1 MENKQD
7 KKKDKSIIKT
17 GKLLAKVGFYLLG
30 GWWLFE
36 TFAKKNHTHDFLS
49 AGANRGGSVNV
60 LYINDENASEY
71 LTYAKAEVVYDGTV
85 NEELSYDYY
94 GAKLTLYGSI
104 DCVVFETTKTW
115 GVSTL
120 ELPDGGYDGKRIVI
134 AGNVALRPDSPY
146 NEYCFSSHIYQDE
159 SNNNGKTYFAG
170 KDKNGCEVMLFRKV
184 WYFLV

>member
-1 MENKQD
+1 MENTQD
-7 KKKDKSIIKT
+7 KKKDKGIIRT
-17 GKLLAKVGFYLLG
+17 GKVLAKIGFYLLG

-85 NEELSYDYY
+85 NEGLSYDYY
-94 GAKLTLYGSI
+94 GAKLTLDGSI
-104 DCVVFETTKTW
+104 DCVVFETTKIW
-115 GVSTL
+115 SVSTL
-120 ELPDGGYDGKRIVI
+120 VPSDGGYDGKRIVI
-134 AGNVALRPDSPY
+134 CGNVQLRPGDSS
-146 NEYCFSSHIYQDE
+146 EYCFSSHIYTDE
-159 SNNNGKTYFAG
+159 NNNNGQSYFVG
-170 KDKNGCEVMLFRKV
+170 QEKNGCEVMLFRRV